1 MKNLSQKDN
10 EFLNDSKTQEFLDD
24 LKVNS
29 PILRSFLGKEEIKI
43 ANKLAKLDIIC
54 KGTSVDRK
62 HTVQFSVW

>member
-10 EFLNDSKTQEFLDD
+10 EFLNDSKTQEFLAD

-29 PILRSFLGKEEIKI
+29 PILRTLLDKGEIKI

-54 KGTSVDRK
+54 KGTSVDRQ